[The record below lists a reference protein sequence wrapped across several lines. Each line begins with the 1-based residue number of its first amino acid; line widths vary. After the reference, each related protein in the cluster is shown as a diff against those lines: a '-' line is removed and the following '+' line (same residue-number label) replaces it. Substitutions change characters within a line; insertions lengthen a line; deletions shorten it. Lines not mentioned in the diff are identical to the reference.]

1 MRKMERV
8 PGIFKRQWDISITM
22 GILNGVVISTLNIS
36 KPRIGNYLV
45 YSHEQKP
52 FAVYVTCFFQHPPF
66 SRTAWY
72 TLKFQGFLRPN
83 SCHTCP
89 KRKGSSMKLRK
100 KSSEVAGWGMVA
112 MWNNG
117 STMGAHKCVNI
128 LYSSII
134 YIYNIYNIY
143 I

>member
-52 FAVYVTCFFQHPPF
+52 FAVYVTCFFSTPSFQQNCTVYAQIPRVSTSQLLPHLSKEEGVVDETTEEILRG
-66 SRTAWY
+66 SRV
-72 TLKFQGFLRPN
+72 GHGGN
-83 SCHTCP
+83 V
-89 KRKGSSMKLRK
+89 
-100 KSSEVAGWGMVA
+100 E
-112 MWNNG
+112 
-117 STMGAHKCVNI
+117 
-128 LYSSII
+128 
-134 YIYNIYNIY
+134 
-143 I
+143 